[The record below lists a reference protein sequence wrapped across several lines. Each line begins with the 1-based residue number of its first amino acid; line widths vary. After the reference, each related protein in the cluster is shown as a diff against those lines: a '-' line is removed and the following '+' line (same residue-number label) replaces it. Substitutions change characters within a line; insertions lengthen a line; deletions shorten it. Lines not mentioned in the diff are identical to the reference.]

1 MLNEIQRTET
11 MTDISKL
18 KIATYKTNRHWDFG
32 NKILYDLCSINFH
45 HDQDDII
52 LTKVLFIG
60 RIYAAA
66 IERRK
71 NKSTDINDD
80 FYTNTVAPTFRNSN
94 LDKHLADLKGK
105 KLTVDI
111 IPQVLQVHYDLMKT
125 LFKITELN
133 KRSFCSKYLHFH
145 LPDLFFIYDSR
156 ALTALR
162 DFKSEVPKDLQEILQ
177 LKNVDSEYANF
188 YCRSFDIKNKIEFEH
203 KTEITPRQL
212 DNLLIE
218 KANGKKQTA
227 SQQ

>member
-1 MLNEIQRTET
+1 

-18 KIATYKTNRHWDFG
+18 NISAYKTSEYWDFG
-32 NKILYDLCSINFH
+32 NQILYKLCKDNFQH
-45 HDQDDII
+45 ERDDII

-71 NKSTDINDD
+71 NKMQTDINNDN
-80 FYTNTVAPTFRNSN
+80 FYIDKVAPTFKKSK
-94 LDKHLADLKGK
+94 LDRQLSELKSMR
-105 KLTVDI
+105 LTTDN
-111 IPQVLQVHYDLMKT
+111 IPQILRVHNDLMTT
-125 LFKITELN
+125 LSKITDLD

-162 DFKSEVPKDLQEILQ
+162 DFTSRVPKELRHIPQ
-177 LKNVDSEYANF
+177 LTFVDKEYATF
-188 YCRSFDIKNKIEFEH
+188 FCKCFDIKKKIEVEH
-203 KTEITPRQL
+203 KTKLTTRQL

-218 KANGKKQTA
+218 TANRKK
-227 SQQ
+227 